1 MTPTLVAVICYL
13 VLQLGIGVWVS
24 RRINSE
30 ADYLVAGRQ
39 LGLSLATFSVFATW
53 FGAETIVG
61 SAGTT
66 LREGVSAASAEPFG
80 YGLCLI
86 VMGAVFAV
94 PLWRRQLTTLADLF
108 RTRYS
113 VPVERLAA
121 VILIPSSILWAAAQ
135 VRAFGHVL
143 STVAPTIELNVAIAV
158 AAGFVMLYTV
168 FGGLLADAM
177 TDLVQGVLLVLGLVI
192 LGVAV
197 LFAIGGIDGIP
208 AAMEATRAARVA
220 AGTHVASPPLLE
232 VLEAWAI
239 PVCGSVIA
247 TELVGRL
254 IATRTASIARRA
266 SLLAGVLY
274 ISVGLIPVFVGLVA
288 GPLVPALADAEQLM
302 PTVARQLLPTAAFAI
317 FAGGLIS
324 AILSTVDSTL
334 LVASG
339 ILSHNLIVPL
349 AGITD
354 ERIKVRLARAGV
366 MMFGTAAYVIAVNA
380 DGVFALVEQASAF
393 GSAGALVTVC
403 FGLFT
408 PLGGPRTAAATLLVG
423 VVSYLAG
430 TVAGMTAP
438 FLLSLGV
445 SLGTYI
451 AGSALGGYR
460 HEPASASEPALA

>member
-1 MTPTLVAVICYL
+1 MILTPTLIAVLVYL
-13 VLQLGIGVWVS
+13 VLQLGIGIWVS

-39 LGLSLATFSVFATW
+39 LGMSLATFSVFATW
-53 FGAETIVG
+53 FGAETVVG

-66 LREGVSAASAEPFG
+66 LREGLSAASAEPFG

-94 PLWRRQLTTLADLF
+94 PLWRKQLTTLADLF

-113 VPVERLAA
+113 IGVERLAA

-135 VRAFGHVL
+135 IRAFGYVL
-143 STVAPTIELNVAIAV
+143 TTVSPAIELQIAIAV

-177 TDLVQGVLLVLGLVI
+177 TDMVQGVLLVVGLVI
-192 LGVAV
+192 VGLAV
-197 LFAIGGIDGIP
+197 LTAIGGVEGIP
-208 AAMEATRAARVA
+208 AALAATRAAR
-220 AGTHVASPPLLE
+220 ASTEPLPAVPLLE
-232 VLEAWAI
+232 IFEAWAI

-247 TELVGRL
+247 TELVGRI
-254 IATRTASIARRA
+254 IATRTAAIARRA
-266 SLLAGVLY
+266 ALLAGTMY
-274 ISVGLIPVFVGLVA
+274 ITVGLIPVFVGLVA
-288 GPLVPALADAEQLM
+288 GPLVPGLADPEQLM
-302 PTVARQLLPTAAFAI
+302 PTVAQALLPTAAFAL

-349 AGITD
+349 AKITN
-354 ERIKVRLARAGV
+354 ERVKVRLARLGV
-366 MMFGTAAYVIAVNA
+366 MTFGVIAYVIALNA
-380 DGVFALVEQASAF
+380 EGVFALVEQASAF
-393 GSAGALVTVC
+393 GSAGTLVTVC

-408 PLGGPRTAAATLLVG
+408 PLGGARTAAVTLLAG

-430 TVAGMTAP
+430 VAGEMTAP

-445 SLGTYI
+445 SLVVYVTGAVI
-451 AGSALGGYR
+451 DR
-460 HEPASASEPALA
+460 HRVPVASTS